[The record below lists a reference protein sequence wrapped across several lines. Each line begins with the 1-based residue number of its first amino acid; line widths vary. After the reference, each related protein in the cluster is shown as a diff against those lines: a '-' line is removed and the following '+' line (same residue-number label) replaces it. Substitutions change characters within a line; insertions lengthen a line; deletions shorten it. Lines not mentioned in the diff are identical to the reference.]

1 MSKRF
6 TPAVANAA
14 TKMESRTK
22 IALDIRKSK
31 ESKVIHYLGG
41 RDTNTPFENHFSI
54 KRNTFVRYER
64 DECDTPYNY
73 SPAEWKGNKLI
84 KRKEGE
90 FGHFVNSNFFE
101 EGFEFMKVYQE
112 ENQYFW
118 LDFCQMPKEEE
129 VESLYYT
136 FFYDQDEYGK
146 NIKSIYCTFF
156 MNSRGIKYVSNHLTR
171 YGSSLKDRAK
181 SLCESL
187 TEEFELDKTRYK
199 CEVFDYYINDA
210 NGSPM
215 AVLKFSVK

>member
-1 MSKRF
+1 MS
-6 TPAVANAA
+6 TLYTAEVANAA
-14 TKMESRTK
+14 TKMASRTK

-73 SPAEWKGNKLI
+73 SPAEWKGNNLI
-84 KRKEGE
+84 ERKEGE
-90 FGHFVNSNFFE
+90 FGYFVNSNFFE
-101 EGFEFMKVYQE
+101 EGFEFMTEFQE

-118 LDFCQMPKEEE
+118 LDFCGMPREEL

-136 FFYDQDEYGK
+136 FFYDQDEYGS

-156 MNSRGIKYVSNHLTR
+156 INARGIKYVSNHLTR
-171 YGSSLKDRAK
+171 YGSSMQDRAQ
-181 SLCESL
+181 SLCDSL
-187 TEEFELDKTRYK
+187 IEEFELDKTRYK
-199 CEVFDYYINDA
+199 CEVFDSYING
-210 NGSPM
+210 NSPM